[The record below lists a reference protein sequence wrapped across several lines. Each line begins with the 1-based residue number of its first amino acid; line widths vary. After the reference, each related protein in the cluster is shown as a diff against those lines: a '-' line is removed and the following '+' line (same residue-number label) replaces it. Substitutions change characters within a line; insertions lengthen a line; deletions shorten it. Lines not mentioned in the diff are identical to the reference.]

1 LLKNKLLS
9 VCGDKDKMNAIARE
23 MRAVAEDEILNAEN
37 TLPIVD
43 RDSNIGWEPCME
55 YIGDREHIEMKIRQ
69 VKVMLDFELS
79 VYEK

>member
-1 LLKNKLLS
+1 
-9 VCGDKDKMNAIARE
+9 
-23 MRAVAEDEILNAEN
+23 
-37 TLPIVD
+37 
-43 RDSNIGWEPCME
+43 ME